1 MNRSTVETIPPT
13 GTIAGPAPSAA
24 EVAAAEA
31 YENIFVPA
39 LFARWS
45 PLLADAAGI
54 VAGDRVLDIACGTG
68 TATAAAARAA
78 GESGTVVGLD
88 IAPGMLFAAGLQRSL
103 VRATTVP
110 LVTEAFDWRH
120 GDAMALP
127 FAAAGFDRVLCQFG
141 LMFVADPRVALGEM
155 LRVLRPGGRF
165 AIAVWN
171 ALEDNPGFAAKVAI
185 LESLAGKRAADA
197 LRAPFVLGDG
207 ERLLE
212 MASAAG
218 AAEATLRSVP
228 GEAVFASIDDFVDA
242 ELRGWLPVMGVE
254 LDEPTIARIRE
265 RCYQR
270 MGHYRDGG
278 NGRFTMPTSAHLL
291 TGLR

>member
-1 MNRSTVETIPPT
+1 M
-13 GTIAGPAPSAA
+13 
-24 EVAAAEA
+24 
-31 YENIFVPA
+31 
-39 LFARWS
+39 
-45 PLLADAAGI
+45 
-54 VAGDRVLDIACGTG
+54 LDIACGTG

-78 GESGTVVGLD
+78 GESGAAVGLD
-88 IAPGMLFAAGLQRSL
+88 IAPGMLEVAAR
-103 VRATTVP
+103 RYP
-110 LVTEAFDWRH
+110 AFDWRH

-127 FAAAGFDRVLCQFG
+127 FADAGFDRVLCQFG
-141 LMFVADPRVALGEM
+141 LMFVADPLAALGEM

-165 AIAVWN
+165 AIAVWS

-212 MASAAG
+212 MARAAG
-218 AAEATLRSVP
+218 AVDAALRSVP
-228 GEAVFASIDDFVDA
+228 GEAVFSSIDDFVDA

-265 RCYQR
+265 RCHQR
-270 MGHYRDGG
+270 LGHYRDGG
-278 NGRFTMPTSAHLL
+278 RGRFTMPTSAHLL

>member
-1 MNRSTVETIPPT
+1 MNRSTVETIPST

-88 IAPGMLFAAGLQRSL
+88 IAPGMLEVAAR
-103 VRATTVP
+103 RYP
-110 LVTEAFDWRH
+110 AFDWRH